1 MYKKNPSH
9 LFKLFISLALQ
20 FCMTTMVYANS
31 AEDFGRIV
39 LNTYIA
45 PNANIPNEAR
55 LQLENKLSQI
65 ASSNGMGGCDANPR
79 FIITAK
85 INVLTKDIIPGPPQ
99 MIAQNLEITVYIGDG
114 IDNILFSSSN
124 ITLKGVGINENKAY
138 IDAIKKINVKSK
150 EIENCLNEG
159 KNKIIEYYATNC
171 KFLINEAMSLSNK
184 GEYDAAMAKL
194 AVVPQ
199 VCGECYFNCLD
210 TLQYIFQQK
219 INKECLVKMREAK
232 ARWMAGQD
240 KAAADA
246 VGEIISG
253 ISPFSTC
260 EPDVSD
266 LMGKIE
272 SKLKADE
279 KAAWDLKV
287 KKYEDH
293 QKQKKE
299 ALRIQEEEIKNNQ
312 QIKEDAL
319 KREYQLQKESQRQ
332 NYSLQKSEQSSGGMK
347 GVIYAVAKLK
357 QIFINDAAA
366 SHIAQNKPKAD
377 YSKVNF

>member
-1 MYKKNPSH
+1 
-9 LFKLFISLALQ
+9 
-20 FCMTTMVYANS
+20 MVYANS
-31 AEDFGRIV
+31 ADDFGRIV

-65 ASSNGMGGCDANPR
+65 ASSNGMGGSNANPR

-85 INVLTKDIIPGPPQ
+85 ISVLTKDIIPGPPQ

-199 VCGECYFNCLD
+199 VCVDCYFNCLD

-219 INKECLVKMREAK
+219 IDKECLVKMREAK

-272 SKLKADE
+272 SKLRADE

-319 KREYQLQKESQRQ
+319 KREYQLEKESQRQ
-332 NYSLQKSEQSSGGMK
+332 NYSIQKSEQSSGGMK

-357 QIFINDAAA
+357 QIFINDVAA
-366 SHIAQNKPKAD
+366 SHLAQNKPKAD

>member
-1 MYKKNPSH
+1 MLTKTSPFFS
-9 LFKLFISLALQ
+9 KLVIACLLQ
-20 FCMTTMVYANS
+20 LTMVSMLYAS
-31 AEDFGRIV
+31 GADDFGRIV
-39 LNTYIA
+39 LNAYIS
-45 PNANIPNEAR
+45 PNANIPIEAR

-65 ASSNGMGGCDANPR
+65 ATSNGVGGSDANPR

-85 INVLTKDIIPGPPQ
+85 VNVLTKDIIPGPPQ

-124 ITLKGVGINENKAY
+124 ITLKGVGNNENKAY

-171 KFLINEAMSLSNK
+171 KFLINEAMSLSQK

-219 INKECLVKMREAK
+219 IDKECLVKMREAK
-232 ARWMAGQD
+232 ATWMAGQD

-272 SKLKADE
+272 GKLRADE

-287 KKYEDH
+287 KKYEDL

-299 ALRIQEEEIKNNQ
+299 ALRIQADEIKNNQ

-319 KREYQLQKESQRQ
+319 KRDYQLQKESQRQ
-332 NYSLQKSEQSSGGMK
+332 NYSIQKSEQSSGGIK

-357 QIFINDAAA
+357 QIFINDSAA
-366 SHIAQNKPKAD
+366 SHLAQNKTKAD